1 MRSVPIQ
8 KPFGAQSP
16 RPAGPS
22 GIRPALFYGMFGL
35 LLATNVATGV
45 AFLMAPDISRLMGDQ
60 TDLIVSAYEDRI
72 ATMRLEV
79 DRLHSRQFAQAG
91 DLNLQLQELAQQQEV
106 LTEQHHYVRQLAARA
121 EELGLR
127 TAAAPSTGVDP
138 LITGSVSATGQGDV
152 LATARSVTTMLEESR
167 LAMAAISVEARRS
180 TDAIVSEL
188 QSLGLGTSLP
198 GTAGAMGGPLL
209 PARPGEDAGDLIED
223 ANAVADALA
232 RYKAARKAI
241 ATAPI
246 HRPIAASARS
256 SSGFG
261 NRTDPFTRGKAFHAG
276 LDFAAPTGTVVT
288 SAGDG
293 RVSFVGVRSGYG
305 KVVEV
310 THSDGLVTRY
320 AHLSAFIAREGQ
332 SVQTGT
338 PIAKVGST
346 GRSTGP
352 HLHFEVRKADRP
364 LDPSR
369 FLAAGRRLARLV
381 GTPA

>member
-1 MRSVPIQ
+1 MRPSAPPAIQ
-8 KPFGAQSP
+8 Q
-16 RPAGPS
+16 R
-22 GIRPALFYGMFGL
+22 GIRPALFYSLFTL
-35 LLATNVATGV
+35 LLATNVATGIALV
-45 AFLMAPDISRLMGDQ
+45 MAPDIARLLGDK
-60 TDLIVSAYEDRI
+60 TDIIVSAYEDRI
-72 ATMRLEV
+72 ASMRLEV

-106 LTEQHHYVRQLAARA
+106 LSEQHHYVRQLAARA

-127 TAAAPSTGVDP
+127 TAASPAPSIDP
-138 LITGSVSATGQGDV
+138 VVTGSVPSSGDV
-152 LATARSVTTMLEESR
+152 AETARSVTTMLADSR
-167 LAMAAISVEARRS
+167 LAMAAISAEARRS
-180 TDAIVSEL
+180 TDTIVSEL
-188 QSLGLGTSLP
+188 QSLGIAAALP
-198 GTAGAMGGPLL
+198 ATGAMGGPLL
-209 PARPGEDAGDLIED
+209 PARPDEGSGDLVED

-232 RYKAARKAI
+232 RFKAARMAMS
-241 ATAPI
+241 TAPV
-246 HRPIAASARS
+246 HRPIDASARP

-276 LDFAAPTGTVVT
+276 LDFAAPTGTTVT

-293 RVSFVGVRSGYG
+293 KVTFVGVKSGYG

-310 THSDGLVTRY
+310 THGDGLVTRY
-320 AHLSAFIAREGQ
+320 AHLSGFTAKEGQ
-332 SVQTGT
+332 SVRTGT
-338 PIAKVGST
+338 PIARVGST

>member
-1 MRSVPIQ
+1 
-8 KPFGAQSP
+8 
-16 RPAGPS
+16 
-22 GIRPALFYGMFGL
+22 MFGL

-60 TDLIVSAYEDRI
+60 NDLIVSAYEDRI
-72 ATMRLEV
+72 ATMRIEV

-106 LTEQHHYVRQLAARA
+106 LSEQHHYVRQLAARA
-121 EELGLR
+121 EELGLQ
-127 TAAAPSTGVDP
+127 TAAAPSPGVDP
-138 LITGSVSATGQGDV
+138 MITGSARVPGPDDV
-152 LATARSVTTMLEESR
+152 AETARSVTSMLEDSR
-167 LAMAAISVEARRS
+167 LAMAAISAEAKRS

-188 QSLGLGTSLP
+188 QSLGRGTRLP
-198 GTAGAMGGPLL
+198 AAEAVGGPLL
-209 PARPGEDAGDLIED
+209 PARPGEDAKDLVED
-223 ANAVADALA
+223 ANAVAEALA
-232 RYKAARKAI
+232 RFKAAREAI
-241 ATAPI
+241 ATAPV
-246 HRPIAASARS
+246 HRPIDASARS

-276 LDFAAPTGTVVT
+276 IDFAAPTGTVVT

-305 KVVEV
+305 KVIEI
-310 THSDGLVTRY
+310 THAQGLVTRY

-332 SVQTGT
+332 SVRTGT

-369 FLAAGRRLARLV
+369 FLAAGRRLARLM